1 MSVNKVIILGRVGKD
16 PEIRSMQSGS
26 EIANL
31 TVATSERWKDKNTGE
46 QKEKTEWT
54 NVVVFSSGLVN
65 VIKKYVKKG
74 SQIYVEGQLQTRKW
88 QDKEGKDRYSTEVVL
103 QGFNA
108 SLVLLGGK
116 NEAQEKRTQAK
127 GNAYVEPEY
136 GVDELSDEIPF

>member
-116 NEAQEKRTQAK
+116 NEAQAK